1 MSSIKASAEDA
12 FLMNMKVYI
21 KRKDESGYSSFFNVY
36 G

>member
-21 KRKDESGYSSFFNVY
+21 KERMNLVIPVF
-36 G
+36 